1 MVINIYVDVHTE
13 EQINKGASKY
23 INNERIWQTI
33 KRNGKG
39 LIYDVVLGIMLEE
52 VLAVIFLKIIFLFSR
67 QVESEV
73 YSGGGYGGSLKKLS
87 HPGRILVYTHGLH
100 VGGDGAGWGG
110 IRKGVWEA
118 T

>member
-73 YSGGGYGGSLKKLS
+73 YSGGGLWGLPKKIKPPWTNS
-87 HPGRILVYTHGLH
+87 CIYPWVACRWGWCRVGR
-100 VGGDGAGWGG
+100 D
-110 IRKGVWEA
+110 
-118 T
+118 